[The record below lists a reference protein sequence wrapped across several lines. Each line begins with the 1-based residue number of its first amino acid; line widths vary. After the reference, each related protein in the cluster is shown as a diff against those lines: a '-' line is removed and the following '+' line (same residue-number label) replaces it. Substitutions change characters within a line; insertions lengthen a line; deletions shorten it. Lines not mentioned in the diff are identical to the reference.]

1 MLTFLLHSPL
11 SLLVCIHLVLVRP
24 LALLLQVLKRQL
36 VINILDTL
44 EVCDEFRLPKDVV
57 QKYVK
62 LVKLVLFFVL
72 LFVRAQGQHNEPSSP
87 TTCSALLV
95 SVCVLRACI
104 VITYNR
110 HLERHKR

>member
-57 QKYVK
+57 QKCETCIF
-62 LVKLVLFFVL
+62 LCAALCESSRPAQRTL
-72 LFVRAQGQHNEPSSP
+72 LPNN
-87 TTCSALLV
+87 L
-95 SVCVLRACI
+95 
-104 VITYNR
+104 
-110 HLERHKR
+110 